1 MPYRQDN
8 DEPTIFIGML
18 KLIVNWAGALLS
30 IIILIT
36 LIIWGFSLNV
46 SDSAEIPVV
55 KAKIKELRVVSEE
68 PGGQIVNYQGLSVN
82 NVQEQGKAQS
92 AATRIILAPEPI
104 KLIEEDVN
112 ISIIENSG
120 VTNEPKVSLLNNG
133 DGENKKEIINVLDG
147 ISPFAVV
154 ISVIPKIRNLYG
166 NHSLDKIIEN
176 NDVDLTLRT
185 NDKIIENNDG
195 DLTPGPKDKI
205 NATNEVSL
213 KPGTNLVQL
222 GFYSTKQKAQKVWSD
237 LMITNSSV
245 FKNKKRIIQNVNI
258 RGNNSYRLTVVGFS
272 GLGESR
278 DFCLFLR
285 DSLPTCLSMRAK

>member
-82 NVQEQGKAQS
+82 NVQEQGSAQS

-104 KLIEEDVN
+104 ELIEEDIN
-112 ISIIENSG
+112 ISIIENSR
-120 VTNEPKVSLLNNG
+120 VTNEPKVSSLNNG

-166 NHSLDKIIEN
+166 THSLDKIIEN
-176 NDVDLTLRT
+176 NDVDLT
-185 NDKIIENNDG
+185 
-195 DLTPGPKDKI
+195 PGTKDKI
-205 NATNEVSL
+205 KATNEVSL
-213 KPGTNLVQL
+213 KSGTNLVQL

-237 LMITNSSV
+237 LMINNSSV

-285 DSLPTCLSMRAK
+285 DSLPTCLPMRAK

>member
-120 VTNEPKVSLLNNG
+120 VTNEPKVSSLNNV

-166 NHSLDKIIEN
+166 THSL
-176 NDVDLTLRT
+176 
-185 NDKIIENNDG
+185 DKIIENNDG

-205 NATNEVSL
+205 NPTNEVSL

-222 GFYSTKQKAQKVWSD
+222 GYYSTKQKAQKVWSD
-237 LMITNSSV
+237 LIINNSSV

-272 GLGESR
+272 GWGESR
-278 DFCLFLR
+278 DFCVFLR
-285 DSLPTCLSMRAK
+285 DFLPTCLPMRAK

>member
-82 NVQEQGKAQS
+82 NVQEQGSAQS

-104 KLIEEDVN
+104 ELIEEDIN
-112 ISIIENSG
+112 ISIIENSR
-120 VTNEPKVSLLNNG
+120 VTNEPKVSSLNNG

-154 ISVIPKIRNLYG
+154 ISVIPKIRNLYST
-166 NHSLDKIIEN
+166 HSLDKIIEN
-176 NDVDLTLRT
+176 NDVDLT
-185 NDKIIENNDG
+185 
-195 DLTPGPKDKI
+195 PGTKDKI
-205 NATNEVSL
+205 KATNEVSL

-222 GFYSTKQKAQKVWSD
+222 GFYSTKQKARKVWSD
-237 LMITNSSV
+237 LMINNSSV

-285 DSLPTCLSMRAK
+285 DFLPTCLPMRAK

>member
-46 SDSAEIPVV
+46 SDTAEIPVV

-68 PGGQIVNYQGLSVN
+68 PGGQIVNYQGFSVN

-120 VTNEPKVSLLNNG
+120 VTNEPKVSSLNNG
-133 DGENKKEIINVLDG
+133 DRENKKEIINVLDG
-147 ISPFAVV
+147 TSPFPVV

-166 NHSLDKIIEN
+166 THSLDEIIEN
-176 NDVDLTLRT
+176 NDVDLTPGT
-185 NDKIIENNDG
+185 NDKI
-195 DLTPGPKDKI
+195 K
-205 NATNEVSL
+205 ATNEVSL
-213 KPGTNLVQL
+213 EPGTNLVQL

-237 LMITNSSV
+237 LMINNSSV

-272 GLGESR
+272 SLGESR

-285 DSLPTCLSMRAK
+285 DFSLTCLPMRAK

>member
-46 SDSAEIPVV
+46 SDTAEIPVV

-68 PGGQIVNYQGLSVN
+68 PGGQIVNYQGFSVN

-120 VTNEPKVSLLNNG
+120 VTNEPKVSSLNNG
-133 DGENKKEIINVLDG
+133 DRENKREIINVLDG
-147 ISPFAVV
+147 TSPFPVV

-166 NHSLDKIIEN
+166 THSLDEIIEN
-176 NDVDLTLRT
+176 NDVDLTPGT
-185 NDKIIENNDG
+185 NDKI
-195 DLTPGPKDKI
+195 K
-205 NATNEVSL
+205 ATNEVSL
-213 KPGTNLVQL
+213 EPGTNLVQL

-237 LMITNSSV
+237 LMINNSSV

-272 GLGESR
+272 SLGESR

-285 DSLPTCLSMRAK
+285 DFSLTCLPMRAK

>member
-8 DEPTIFIGML
+8 DEPIIFIGML
-18 KLIVNWAGALLS
+18 KLIVSWAGALLS

-112 ISIIENSG
+112 ISIIENSR
-120 VTNEPKVSLLNNG
+120 VTNEPKVSSLNNG

-147 ISPFAVV
+147 IPTFSVV

-166 NHSLDKIIEN
+166 THSLDKIIEN
-176 NDVDLTLRT
+176 NDVDLTPGT
-185 NDKIIENNDG
+185 DDKIIENNAV
-195 DLTPGPKDKI
+195 DLTPGTKVKI
-205 NATNEVSL
+205 KATNEVSL
-213 KPGTNLVQL
+213 KSGTNLVEF
-222 GFYSTKQKAQKVWSD
+222 GFYPTKQKAQKVWSD
-237 LMITNSSV
+237 LMINNSSV

-258 RGNNSYRLTVVGFS
+258 RGNNFYRLTVVGFS
-272 GLGESR
+272 GWGESR
-278 DFCLFLR
+278 DFCVFLR
-285 DSLPTCLSMRAK
+285 DFLPTCLPMRAK

>member
-1 MPYRQDN
+1 M
-8 DEPTIFIGML
+8 
-18 KLIVNWAGALLS
+18 
-30 IIILIT
+30 
-36 LIIWGFSLNV
+36 
-46 SDSAEIPVV
+46 
-55 KAKIKELRVVSEE
+55 
-68 PGGQIVNYQGLSVN
+68 
-82 NVQEQGKAQS
+82 
-92 AATRIILAPEPI
+92 
-104 KLIEEDVN
+104 IEEDVN

-147 ISPFAVV
+147 ISPFAIV
-154 ISVIPKIRNLYG
+154 ISVIPTIRNLYG
-166 NHSLDKIIEN
+166 THSLDKIIEN
-176 NDVDLTLRT
+176 NYV
-185 NDKIIENNDG
+185 
-195 DLTPGPKDKI
+195 DLTPGTKDKI
-205 NATNEVSL
+205 KATNEGSL

>member
-82 NVQEQGKAQS
+82 NVQEQGSAQS

-104 KLIEEDVN
+104 ELIEEDIN
-112 ISIIENSG
+112 ISIIENSR
-120 VTNEPKVSLLNNG
+120 VTNEPKVSSLNNG

-166 NHSLDKIIEN
+166 THSLDKIIEN
-176 NDVDLTLRT
+176 NDVDLTPGT
-185 NDKIIENNDG
+185 EDKFIENNDVE
-195 DLTPGPKDKI
+195 LTPGTKDKI
-205 NATNEVSL
+205 KAANEVSL
-213 KPGTNLVQL
+213 KSGTNLVQL

-237 LMITNSSV
+237 LMINNSSV

-272 GLGESR
+272 GLGESK

-285 DSLPTCLSMRAK
+285 DSLPTCLPMRAK

>member
-82 NVQEQGKAQS
+82 NVQEQGSAQS

-104 KLIEEDVN
+104 ELIEEDIN
-112 ISIIENSG
+112 ISVIENSG
-120 VTNEPKVSLLNNG
+120 VTNEPKVSSLNNE

-147 ISPFAVV
+147 ISPFSVV

-166 NHSLDKIIEN
+166 THSLDKIIEN
-176 NDVDLTLRT
+176 NDVDLT
-185 NDKIIENNDG
+185 
-195 DLTPGPKDKI
+195 PGTKDKI
-205 NATNEVSL
+205 KATNEVSL

-222 GFYSTKQKAQKVWSD
+222 GLYSTKQKAQKVWSD
-237 LMITNSSV
+237 VMINNSSV

-285 DSLPTCLSMRAK
+285 DFLPTCLPMRAK

>member
-82 NVQEQGKAQS
+82 NVQEQGSAQS

-104 KLIEEDVN
+104 ELIEEDIN
-112 ISIIENSG
+112 ISIIENSR
-120 VTNEPKVSLLNNG
+120 VTNEPKVSSLNNG

-166 NHSLDKIIEN
+166 THSLDKIIEN
-176 NDVDLTLRT
+176 NDVDLT
-185 NDKIIENNDG
+185 
-195 DLTPGPKDKI
+195 PGTKDKI
-205 NATNEVSL
+205 KATNEVSL
-213 KPGTNLVQL
+213 KSGTNLVQL

-237 LMITNSSV
+237 LMINNSSV

-272 GLGESR
+272 GLGESK

-285 DSLPTCLSMRAK
+285 DSLPTCLPMRAK